1 MRFISSVVVSAI
13 SITSVVA
20 FIPSSLPSIIRS
32 SQLFSTP
39 TATEEIAGTVKWYNV
54 ERGFGFIEQD
64 DGPDMYV
71 HATGLSFQGPLVE
84 DERVSYTTEIDPRTN
99 KPKAV
104 NVSRSNTPAAPVAEE
119 EPEVESQVEK
129 VMKVVKNELSEEEK
143 RQKSIK
149 AEQFQRARLAAQFAM
164 PKPAPVSEASVDY
177 DATVRLAFEASG
189 SSGDFDTF
197 REQYLEDT
205 SAMVA
210 KKYQDAIAADNAAAQ
225 AVTEAKAAQEKAA
238 AEAKAAE
245 EARIAA
251 QAKAAR
257 EAEEKAAREAKAA
270 EEARIAAEEA
280 AKTPEALAA
289 KYGAMDLE
297 ERAFTILCDLGMI
310 ELHPDPDDP
319 NRDRSKDDEDI

>member
-13 SITSVVA
+13 SITSIVA
-20 FIPSSLPSIIRS
+20 FNVPSSLPSNIRS

-39 TATEEIAGTVKWYNV
+39 VATEEITGTVKWYNV

-104 NVSRSNTPAAPVAEE
+104 NVSRSSTPAAPIAEE
-119 EPEVESQVEK
+119 EPVVESQVEK

-143 RQKSIK
+143 KQKSIK

-164 PKPAPVSEASVDY
+164 PKPAASQPTVSEASVDY
-177 DATVRLAFEASG
+177 DATVRLAYEAVG

-210 KKYQDAIAADNAAAQ
+210 KKYQDSIAADNAAKQ
-225 AVTEAKAAQEKAA
+225 AAIEAKAAKEKAA
-238 AEAKAAE
+238 AEAKVSV
-245 EARIAA
+245 ILY
-251 QAKAAR
+251 KYSLLHF
-257 EAEEKAAREAKAA
+257 
-270 EEARIAAEEA
+270 IS
-280 AKTPEALAA
+280 PEINML
-289 KYGAMDLE
+289 YYLSGCS
-297 ERAFTILCDLGMI
+297 RG
-310 ELHPDPDDP
+310 
-319 NRDRSKDDEDI
+319 